1 MSDENDNFVERIN
14 EVLKD
19 FESIEDF
26 RVEDTDDP
34 NVVDMIIRGRL
45 KKDLGLDEEEKEDP
59 LSDYDRAMKGINAK
73 QV

>member
-19 FESIEDF
+19 FESIDDF

-34 NVVDMIIRGRL
+34 NVVDIIIRGRL
-45 KKDLGLDEEEKEDP
+45 KKDLGLDPEEKDP
-59 LSDYDRAMKGINAK
+59 LSDYDRAMKGLGN
-73 QV
+73 

>member
-1 MSDENDNFVERIN
+1 MSDKNDNFVERIN

-45 KKDLGLDEEEKEDP
+45 KKDLGLDKEEKDP

>member
-19 FESIEDF
+19 FESIDDF

-34 NVVDMIIRGRL
+34 NVVDIIIRGRL
-45 KKDLGLDEEEKEDP
+45 KKDLGLDKEEKDP

-73 QV
+73 QI

>member
-19 FESIEDF
+19 FESIDDF

-34 NVVDMIIRGRL
+34 NVVDIIIRGRL
-45 KKDLGLDEEEKEDP
+45 KKDLGIDTEEDP
-59 LSDYDRAMKGINAK
+59 LSDYDRAMKGLGN
-73 QV
+73 

>member
-1 MSDENDNFVERIN
+1 MSDKNDNFVERIN

-45 KKDLGLDEEEKEDP
+45 KKDLGLEKEEKDP

>member
-34 NVVDMIIRGRL
+34 NIVDVIIRGRL
-45 KKDLGLDEEEKEDP
+45 KKDLGLNKKEKE
-59 LSDYDRAMKGINAK
+59 SNYDRAMKGINAK
-73 QV
+73 QI